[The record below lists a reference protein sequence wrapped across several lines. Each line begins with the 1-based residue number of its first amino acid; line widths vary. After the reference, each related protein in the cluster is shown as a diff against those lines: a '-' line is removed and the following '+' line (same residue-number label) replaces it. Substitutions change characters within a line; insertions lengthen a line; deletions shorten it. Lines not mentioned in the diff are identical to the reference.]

1 MLLLQAR
8 NLICPTSTRCVRA
21 LLSAT
26 GPAVCAHR
34 SGIRLSLSG
43 LAVLVERTASA
54 PSGSESVVALTTDRD
69 KQGWGAT
76 GRLLRRSCCRTKLRG
91 YLSSMHGE
99 SSWECD
105 ESTVKLYGVAQL
117 SSLPILALPAMPAIR
132 GMAALVPQAFRPGD
146 LKPRLTHGL
155 PLHAAQV

>member
-1 MLLLQAR
+1 M
-8 NLICPTSTRCVRA
+8 
-21 LLSAT
+21 
-26 GPAVCAHR
+26 CAHR

-91 YLSSMHGE
+91 VPKLDARGE
-99 SSWECD
+99 QLGMRRVDSQIVWSC
-105 ESTVKLYGVAQL
+105 SVVVFAYFGVASHARNTGNGGL
-117 SSLPILALPAMPAIR
+117 GASGL
-132 GMAALVPQAFRPGD
+132 QAR
-146 LKPRLTHGL
+146 
-155 PLHAAQV
+155 